1 MEPQEQGISRRQWLA
16 RVGAAA
22 VVPAAAAGVLAAQQ
36 SHGGH
41 GAPDAR
47 TPATPE
53 AALRS
58 LMEGNRRFAQGR
70 ANNPNRTLARLQELG
85 TRQAP
90 FAAVLACADS
100 RLPVEI
106 LFDQGFGDVF
116 VTRVAGNIA
125 TSEVIGSLEY
135 ATEVLGAKVVM
146 VLGHSAC
153 GAVKATM
160 DGQVVP
166 GQIGSLYPYIHPAVE
181 DARGRGV
188 DAVVEE
194 NVRNQVDIL
203 RAASPVLASALRGG
217 KVVVAGGMFNFRTGL
232 VTPVVS
238 PGRT

>member
-1 MEPQEQGISRRQWLA
+1 MEADEQGISRRQWLA
-16 RVGAAA
+16 RMGAAA
-22 VVPAAAAGVLAAQQ
+22 VVPAAAVGALAAQQ
-36 SHGGH
+36 SHG
-41 GAPDAR
+41 APDAR
-47 TPATPE
+47 APATPD
-53 AALRS
+53 AALQA

-160 DGQVVP
+160 EGLVVP

-181 DARGRGV
+181 DARSRGL

-203 RAASPVLASALRGG
+203 RAASPVLATALRTR

-232 VTPVVS
+232 VTPVM
-238 PGRT
+238 PPPRT